1 MDVGR
6 GEPGHVPRHGFG
18 RVLQQGDEF
27 ARFPRRGLAGISA
40 ADRAKLEILLT
51 RRAENLK

>member
-1 MDVGR
+1 M
-6 GEPGHVPRHGFG
+6 
-18 RVLQQGDEF
+18 LQQGDEF